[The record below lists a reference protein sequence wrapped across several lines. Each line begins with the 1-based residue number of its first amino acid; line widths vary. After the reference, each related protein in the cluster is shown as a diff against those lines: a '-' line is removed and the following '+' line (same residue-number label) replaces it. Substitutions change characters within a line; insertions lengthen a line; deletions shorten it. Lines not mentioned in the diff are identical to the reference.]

1 MVTEGKDRR
10 EGGWC
15 VCNCF
20 LKTELYSKLV
30 GLDEKLRGRSREQV
44 VRFSDSLALGS
55 GLGNLASP
63 AWLYFLILG

>member
-30 GLDEKLRGRSREQV
+30 GLDEKLRGDHVSRQLLL
-44 VRFSDSLALGS
+44 LALS
-55 GLGNLASP
+55 DGL
-63 AWLYFLILG
+63 LGVK

>member
-30 GLDEKLRGRSREQV
+30 GLDEKPMGDHMRSQLLL
-44 VRFSDSLALGS
+44 LALS
-55 GLGNLASP
+55 GGLLGVK
-63 AWLYFLILG
+63 